1 MGWVRHR
8 KNGAPGGAGGQI
20 SWADLLEIRN
30 QEKMTFTEA
39 AAHVLRLV
47 GKPLHYKEITDV
59 AIERDLLSHVGKSPE
74 VTMGARLAAVV
85 KKDPKDN
92 PLVRVKPGVFALR
105 DWDQAVID
113 SGLADRTP
121 ALERLA
127 KLGVGHGESLSGS
140 NEMSDASSVGSLASD
155 LEDSDGDG
163 SGYPDEADDD
173 EDIGDDERARAELA
187 AAATELFVSEDDDDE
202 PILGGDAEVET
213 SDRTDA
219 TGKRRR
225 RRRRRGGRSAQD
237 EDNGLPSYT
246 VSDAPLLLDGDDE
259 VAVVAPPR
267 GDSGRRSLEARGGDA
282 AARSGEGRNGEG
294 RIGEPRV
301 HEGRSREDRGQ
312 EGRGRDDRSEGRS
325 SEGRGGESRA
335 IEGRT
340 REPRVHEGRGRDDR
354 GRESRGRDD
363 RGRDDRAA
371 DGRGAEGQV
380 GEGRGQEAGRAI
392 EDLSPPSVM
401 ALLEQLL
408 SPRSRAGS
416 IPIRQLAEQG
426 VRRIRTQVDLQAL
439 QDAIADAVRAEVIRA
454 RTERRRPRFLIHGRS
469 VSATDWGM
477 DADVVRLEKELMSA
491 AARHSEAFQ
500 RTFGER
506 LQSLQPRAMGDFFS
520 LLLSQIGFDEIEPV
534 RRQGANNQE
543 LHFSALA
550 HSAAGDIPTA
560 IIVRRDGRDIGRE
573 RVIDLRGALHH
584 YKGAQAGL
592 LATTGQVMSGA
603 REEARVP
610 NAAPVNLIDGATLAR
625 LSTQHG
631 VGVAWSEL
639 RVPMVDVELLESL
652 TAS

>member
-1 MGWVRHR
+1 
-8 KNGAPGGAGGQI
+8 
-20 SWADLLEIRN
+20 
-30 QEKMTFTEA
+30 MTFTEA

-127 KLGVGHGESLSGS
+127 KLGVGHADILSGS
-140 NEMSDASSVGSLASD
+140 AEMSEASALGSLASD
-155 LEDSDGDG
+155 VEDAEGDG
-163 SGYPDEADDD
+163 GVYPDLSSESDED

-202 PILGGDAEVET
+202 PILGGDAEVDT
-213 SDRTDA
+213 ADRSDA

-225 RRRRRGGRSAQD
+225 RRRRRGGRSTQD

-246 VSDAPLLLDGDDE
+246 VSDAPLLQEGDDE
-259 VAVVAPPR
+259 VAVAPPPR

-282 AARSGEGRNGEG
+282 QGRGGEGRNGVSEARGEGRGHEARAREDRGREDRGREDRGREDRGREDRGREDRGQEARSGEGRGG
-294 RIGEPRV
+294 
-301 HEGRSREDRGQ
+301 
-312 EGRGRDDRSEGRS
+312 EGRGREARGH
-325 SEGRGGESRA
+325 EGRGGE
-335 IEGRT
+335 
-340 REPRVHEGRGRDDR
+340 GRGR
-354 GRESRGRDD
+354 E
-363 RGRDDRAA
+363 
-371 DGRGAEGQV
+371 GRGAEGQL
-380 GEGRGQEAGRAI
+380 GEGRGQDAGRAI
-392 EDLSPPSVM
+392 EDLSPPSVL

-426 VRRIRTQVDLQAL
+426 VRRVRTQVDLQAL
-439 QDAIADAVRAEVIRA
+439 QDAITDAVRSEVIRA
-454 RTERRRPRFLIHGRS
+454 RSERRRPRFLIHGRS
-469 VSATDWGM
+469 ISATDWGM
-477 DADVVRLEKELMSA
+477 DADVARLERELMSA
-491 AARHSEAFQ
+491 AARHREAFQ

-506 LQSLQPRAMGDFFS
+506 LQGLQPRAMGDFFS
-520 LLLSQIGFDEIEPV
+520 LLLAQTGFDDIEPV
-534 RRQGANNQE
+534 RRQGANPGE

-550 HSAAGDIPTA
+550 RSAAGDIPTA
-560 IIVRRDGRDIGRE
+560 IIIRRDGRDIGRE

-610 NAAPVNLIDGATLAR
+610 NAAPVNLLDGAALAR